1 MGYSL
6 QCRAVPSGFFLLL
19 SACFGAPPAAKTAV
33 TAVRFWT
40 LNDAT
45 RVVIEA
51 SGEFIFTSDRVS
63 GPERIFFDVKG
74 ARLRL
79 GSRGPHIIAVGDRLL
94 KQLRIA
100 ETQPGVTR
108 VVFDL
113 ESQADFS
120 ASQLTNPDRLIVE
133 LRPSLTAPLQLAT
146 SKVTEL
152 PSTPAP

>member
-1 MGYSL
+1 MGLSRQRRRL
-6 QCRAVPSGFFLLL
+6 RAGLLL
-19 SACFGAPPAAKTAV
+19 LLPACFGASPAAHTAV

-45 RVVIEA
+45 RVVIETT
-51 SGEFIFTSDRVS
+51 GEFAYTSDRVR
-63 GPERIFFDVKG
+63 GPDRLFFDVKG

-79 GSRGPHIIAVGDRLL
+79 GSKGPHTIPVGDHLL

-108 VVFDL
+108 IVFDL
-113 ESQADFS
+113 ESSVDFI

-133 LRPSLTAPLQLAT
+133 LRPGLSAPPL
-146 SKVTEL
+146 V
-152 PSTPAP
+152 